1 MKQLLRFCLLLSAM
15 LLLAANAW
23 AQAAASAE
31 LHVTVKDPKGAVVE
45 NATVTARD
53 DARSILRTLTKSNE
67 GQYQFLLLPPGD
79 YTVTVEA
86 PGFAKT
92 VIPDVRVTV
101 GQLAELPIMLQVASV
116 SETVTV
122 TTEAA
127 LVETQRTSSTSTIE
141 QREIENLPI
150 NGRNYINFALTDSK
164 LARDTAPYIGAAPTS
179 GLNFGG
185 QRARSNL
192 VNVDGEDAVDNSTN
206 GIRSTVSQE
215 AVQEFQIITNGYSP
229 EYGRAAGG
237 VVNIITRSGTN
248 EFHGSAFGYLRNR
261 EIQAVNPFSTV
272 SNPAYTRVQAGL
284 TLGGAL
290 RKDKT
295 FYFFSYEGTRR
306 RETGFSSI
314 GANNFGL
321 VPFNTAPLAPFFG
334 GNSMGTIQLTPDQA
348 QFIGNLATAIGGLP
362 PAQQQ
367 AVVQQISPLVGPYLA
382 LAGGGSGVALNGTLP
397 SPVMVPIVSAIGAK
411 FGLPPAAGMNVFPIS
426 GATLPASFV
435 DLNSLRGNFPVTES
449 TDLYS
454 LRLDHRFNNNQ
465 TAMLRVGFSPS
476 ATTGIQV
483 NAQGPQNFGQ
493 NAWSRT
499 SEQNYH
505 DWNTTFQHMWVLGTN
520 KVNEFR
526 FQYAYRGLLYTFSH
540 APGGSNP
547 AVDLA
552 GFAFFG
558 REPFSP
564 VRRTEERY
572 QFTDNF
578 SVTRGA
584 HTFKWGGDVHFLPL
598 SADFNLNFGGVY
610 KFGSLSAGTF
620 LKDSDGNPINSLT
633 LPGLGTF
640 AIPGFSIVQT
650 YGMGFPQA
658 LIQGVGNPRDSFTNK
673 IFAGFWQDTWRMKSN
688 LTLNY
693 GVRYD
698 VELTPQFKAINAMSQ
713 AAEDAMGVTQGIPRD
728 YNNFAPRVGLA
739 WDPRGN
745 GKTVVRAAYGI
756 FYDHPLLALAFDSD
770 VADGAQAPQ
779 IILFGNKPGC
789 NQPAALNAT
798 NAFQGLLSC
807 LPAAF
812 DYLPNEQR
820 FNPAPNAPS
829 IFVGQQYLA
838 AGVPLLLQPFAFP
851 VARNFRYAYA
861 NQASL
866 TVERDLG
873 GNFAL
878 GLEYN
883 FNGGHHLYRP
893 INKNAVRADLL
904 ALNFQRATAA
914 VNSLAAVGVPA
925 SVISQIRPSDP
936 LSVAI
941 CPTMLRGLGLPPV
954 WGNSNFVPAALVSF
968 FRPSGMNDSLTLPAS
983 PFAACTGNANS
994 ILQEFGLGASV
1005 PVPFSDLPANYSD
1018 GNSVYHGFT
1027 ANLRKRMSRH
1037 YEFLVSYTWAHAIDD
1052 GTDLQSPLEPQDNY
1066 HPELERANSTFDQR
1080 HRLVFSGVLETGK
1093 RYSSGFARLFNDWTF
1108 APIIEVSSGRP
1119 FNIVTSTDR
1128 NFDVS
1133 VGTDRPMVVPAG
1145 TATNACGD
1153 PAVASRF
1160 SPTGFFQLPCFL
1172 NGTFSGNLGRN
1183 TGSRPW
1189 TVFNDLRVAKRI
1201 PLRERVSLDAIMDL
1215 FNIANRFNVAD
1226 VNPLYTDAGRPT
1238 AAFDPRQFQLALK
1251 LSW

>member
-1 MKQLLRFCLLLSAM
+1 MKRLLSFCLLLSVA
-15 LLLAANAW
+15 LLPATHAW
-23 AQAAASAE
+23 AQASASAE
-31 LHVTVKDPKGAVVE
+31 LHVTVKDPKGAVVT

-53 DARSILRTLTKSNE
+53 EARSIVRTTRASNE
-67 GQYQFLLLPPGD
+67 GQYQFLLLPPGN
-79 YTVTVEA
+79 YAVTVEA
-86 PGFAKT
+86 AGFAKT

-101 GQLAELPIMLQVASV
+101 GQMAELPIVLQVASV

-127 LVETQRTSSTSTIE
+127 LVETQRTSSTSTIA

-150 NGRNYINFALTDSK
+150 NGRNYIQFALTDSK
-164 LARDTAPYIGAAPTS
+164 LARDTAPSIGAAPTS

-248 EFHGSAFGYLRNR
+248 DFHGSAFGYLRNR
-261 EIQAVNPFSTV
+261 NIQAVNPFSTTK
-272 SNPAYTRVQAGL
+272 NPAYTRVQTGF

-295 FYFFSYEGTRR
+295 FYFLSYEGTRR

-348 QFIGNLATAIGGLP
+348 QFIGSLATAIGGLP
-362 PAQQQ
+362 PEQQQ
-367 AVVQQISPLVGPYLA
+367 AVIQQITPLVGPYLA
-382 LAGGGSGVALNGTLP
+382 LAGGSSGIALNQTLP
-397 SPVMVPIVSAIGAK
+397 SPVMVPIVGAIAQK
-411 FGLPPAAGMNVFPIS
+411 LGLPAPAGMNVFPSS
-426 GATLPASFV
+426 GATLPASYV
-435 DLNSLRGNFPVTES
+435 GLNSLIGNYPVTES

-454 LRLDHRFNNNQ
+454 LRLDHRINDHQ

-505 DWNTTFQHMWVLGTN
+505 DWNTTFQHSWVLGAN

-526 FQYAYRGLLYTFSH
+526 FQYARRGLLYNFSH

-547 AVDLA
+547 AVNIA

-558 REPFSP
+558 REPFSF
-564 VRRTEERY
+564 VKRTEERY

-578 SVTRGA
+578 SLTKGT

-598 SADFNLNFGGVY
+598 NADFTVNFGGVY
-610 KFGSLSAGTF
+610 NIGTWTAGTF
-620 LKDSDGNPINSLT
+620 LKDADGNPINSLT

-640 AIPGFSIVQT
+640 QIPGFNAVQS
-650 YGMGFPQA
+650 YGLGMPQA
-658 LIQGVGNPRDSFTNK
+658 LIQGVGNPHDSFTNK
-673 IFAGFWQDTWRMKSN
+673 VLAGFWQDTWRMKPT

-713 AAEDAMGVTQGIPRD
+713 AAENAMGITEGIPRD
-728 YNNFAPRVGLA
+728 YNNFAPRIGLA
-739 WDPRGN
+739 WDPSGN
-745 GKTVVRAAYGI
+745 GKTVVRGAYGI

-779 IILFGNKPGC
+779 IILFGGRPGC

-812 DYLPNEQR
+812 NYLPGEQR

-829 IFVGQQYLA
+829 VFVGQEYLT
-838 AGVPLLLQPFAFP
+838 AGVPLLLQPFGFP
-851 VARNFRYAYA
+851 VAKNFRYAYA
-861 NQASL
+861 NQANL
-866 TVERDLG
+866 TIERDLG

-878 GLEYN
+878 ALEYN

-893 INKNAVRADLL
+893 INKNATRPELL

-914 VNSLAAVGVPA
+914 VNALAAAGVPA

-936 LSVAI
+936 LFVSI
-941 CPTMLRGLGLPPV
+941 CPAMLQGMGLPPV

-968 FRPSGMNDSLTLPAS
+968 FRPSGMNPSLTLPAS
-983 PFAACTGNANS
+983 PFAACAGNANS

-1018 GNSVYHGFT
+1018 GSSVYHGFT
-1027 ANLRKRMSRH
+1027 ANLRKRMSRN
-1037 YEFLVSYTWAHAIDD
+1037 YEFLVSYTWAHTIDD
-1052 GTDLQSPLEPQDNY
+1052 GTDLESPLEPQNNY
-1066 HPELERANSTFDQR
+1066 RPDLERSNSSFDQR

-1093 RYSSGFARLFNDWTF
+1093 KYSGGFARLFNDWTF
-1108 APIIEVSSGRP
+1108 APIIEISSGRP
-1119 FNIVTSTDR
+1119 FNIVTFTDR
-1128 NFDVS
+1128 NFDLS
-1133 VGTDRPMVVPAG
+1133 VGTDRPMVVPSG
-1145 TATNACGD
+1145 TSTNACGD
-1153 PAVASRF
+1153 PVVASRF

-1183 TGSRPW
+1183 AGARPW

-1201 PLRERVSLDAIMDL
+1201 PLGERVSLDGIMDL
-1215 FNIANRFNVAD
+1215 FNITNRFNVAD
-1226 VNPLYTDAGRPT
+1226 VNPLYTSAGVAT
-1238 AAFDPRQFQLALK
+1238 AAFDPRQFQFALK